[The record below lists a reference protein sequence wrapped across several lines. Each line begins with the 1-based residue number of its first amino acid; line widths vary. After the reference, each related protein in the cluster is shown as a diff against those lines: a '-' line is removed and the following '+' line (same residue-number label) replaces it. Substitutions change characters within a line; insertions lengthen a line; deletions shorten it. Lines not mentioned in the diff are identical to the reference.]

1 VRGVVTKK
9 DKRRGTKI
17 KFMSIIQGKKKEP
30 KTPKNAKQ
38 NYSQESTEKYIQ
50 KVTWLR
56 IEVGI
61 RFIK

>member
-50 KVTWLR
+50 KVT
-56 IEVGI
+56 
-61 RFIK
+61 